1 MTGAPAGRTN
11 WAGNIAFPGPLHEPT
26 DLAELQAA
34 VRGGGPLRVLGT
46 GHSFNRLAVPDGPD
60 GTAARAA
67 QVSLLRM
74 PPAVEPDAARAVVRV
89 AGGVRYGE
97 LARRLHADGLALHN
111 LGSLPHI
118 TVAGACSTGTH
129 GSGSANGALPAAV
142 RALELVTA
150 DGDPV
155 RLSRDDDPDRFPGA
169 VVALGCL
176 GVVTALELAVEPG
189 YEVEQTVYEGFP
201 HEALVGHAAE
211 VFGAGYSVSVLTRWT
226 ADRRHQVWVKRRTDR
241 PRIAAAVLAGAAPAD
256 GPRHPVPGMPVH
268 HCTEQLSVP
277 GPWHERLPHFR
288 LEFTPSSGEELQ
300 SEYLLPFAHAGQA
313 LEAVAELGPLLAPV
327 LQISELRT
335 VAADDLWL
343 SPAYRQDSLAV
354 HFTWVADGGAVAR
367 VLPVLEAAL
376 APFGARPHW
385 GKVYAMPAEQV
396 RTLYPRAGD
405 AAALRRDLDPRG
417 RFLNAVTRPL
427 LA

>member
-1 MTGAPAGRTN
+1 VSGPPPARTN
-11 WAGNIAFPGPLHEPT
+11 WAGNVAFPGPLHEPR
-26 DLAELQAA
+26 DLDGLRAA
-34 VRGGGPLRVLGT
+34 LRGDGPLRVLGT
-46 GHSFNRLAVPDGPD
+46 GHSFNRLAVPDGAGDAD
-60 GTAARAA
+60 GSGA
-67 QVSLLRM
+67 QLSLLRM
-74 PPAVEPDAARAVVRV
+74 PPTVDPDAARGVVRV

-118 TVAGACSTGTH
+118 SVAGACATGTH
-129 GSGSANGALPAAV
+129 GSGSGNGALPAAV
-142 RALELVTA
+142 RALDLVTA
-150 DGDPV
+150 SGDAV
-155 RLSRDDDPDRFPGA
+155 RLGRDDDRFPGA
-169 VVALGCL
+169 VVGLGCM
-176 GVVTALELAVEPG
+176 GVVTALELAIEPG
-189 YEVEQTVYEGFP
+189 YEVEQTVYEGLP
-201 HEALVGHAAE
+201 HEALVAHPAE

-241 PRIAAAVLAGAAPAD
+241 PRVDAPALSAAAPAG

-268 HCTEQLSVP
+268 HCTGQLSVP

-288 LEFTPSSGEELQ
+288 LEFTPSAGEELQ
-300 SEYLLPFAHAGQA
+300 SEYLLPFGHAGHA
-313 LEAVAELGPLLAPV
+313 LSAVAELGPLLAPV

-354 HFTWVADGGAVAR
+354 HFTWIADGPAVAR

-385 GKVYAMPAEQV
+385 GKVFAMPAEQV
-396 RTLYPRAGD
+396 RGLYPRADD

-417 RFLNAVTRPL
+417 RLLNAVTRPL
-427 LA
+427 LG